1 MYLLRIHILKA
12 VQENDH
18 RTRYENKKT
27 NYQKITD
34 VRFYLTRL
42 NFKESCFKV
51 NHMLVSNICMHQ
63 VSNKRNTIKI
73 TIHITSNMLTK
84 IQ

>member
-18 RTRYENKKT
+18 RTRYENKRT
-27 NYQKITD
+27 NDQKITD

-42 NFKESCFKV
+42 NFKENCFKL
-51 NHMLVSNICMHQ
+51 NHLLVSNICMHQ
-63 VSNKRNTIKI
+63 VSYKRNTIKI
-73 TIHITSNMLTK
+73 TFILST
-84 IQ
+84 